1 MVLFT
6 DFAEDTCMFLAP
18 QAPLDDSKF
27 FEAAQSLAQSLSQWG
42 LLIIG
47 GSLVVIVS
55 TSYRRPQNR
64 KVRAAYFLF
73 IPMWCCLAVSVYE
86 GIMVQRSYVAYLVAS
101 RSTPTQQ
108 ALNNI
113 AENITNATR
122 YQILALESALLIGA
136 LWLLIYIVWWICSN
150 QPEAG
155 S

>member
-1 MVLFT
+1 
-6 DFAEDTCMFLAP
+6 MFLPP
-18 QAPLDDSKF
+18 QTPIDDAKF
-27 FEAAQSLAQSLSQWG
+27 FEAAQTLAQSLSQWS

-47 GSLVVIVS
+47 GSLIMVVS

-73 IPMWCCLAVSVYE
+73 IPMWCCLAMTIYQ
-86 GIMVQRSYVAYLVAS
+86 GIVVQRSYVAYLVAS

-108 ALNNI
+108 TLNGI

-122 YQILALESALLIGA
+122 NQIIALESALLIGA

-150 QPEAG
+150 QTEAT

>member
-1 MVLFT
+1 
-6 DFAEDTCMFLAP
+6 MFLPP
-18 QAPLDDSKF
+18 QTPIDDAKF
-27 FEAAQSLAQSLSQWG
+27 FEAAQTLAQSLSQWS

-47 GSLVVIVS
+47 GSLIMVVS

-73 IPMWCCLAVSVYE
+73 IPMWCCLAMTIYQ
-86 GIMVQRSYVAYLVAS
+86 GIVVQRSYVAYLVAS

-108 ALNNI
+108 TLNGI
-113 AENITNATR
+113 AESITNATR
-122 YQILALESALLIGA
+122 NQIIALESALLIGA

-150 QPEAG
+150 QTEAT

>member
-1 MVLFT
+1 
-6 DFAEDTCMFLAP
+6 MFLPPPAP
-18 QAPLDDSKF
+18 IDDSKF
-27 FEAAQSLAQSLSQWG
+27 FEAAQSLAQSLSQWS

-47 GSLVVIVS
+47 GSLIIVVS

-73 IPMWCCLAVSVYE
+73 IPMWCCLALTVYQ

-108 ALNNI
+108 TLNTI

-122 YQILALESALLIGA
+122 SQILALETALLIGG
-136 LWLLIYIVWWICSN
+136 LWLLLYIVWWICSN
-150 QPEAG
+150 QTEAT

>member
-1 MVLFT
+1 
-6 DFAEDTCMFLAP
+6 MFLPP
-18 QAPLDDSKF
+18 QTPIDDSKF
-27 FEAAQSLAQSLSQWG
+27 FEGAQTLAQSLSQWG

-47 GSLVVIVS
+47 GSLVVVVS

-73 IPMWCCLAVSVYE
+73 IPMWFFLAVSVYQ

-108 ALNNI
+108 TLNSI
-113 AENITNATR
+113 AETITDATR
-122 YQILALESALLIGA
+122 YQILTLETALLCGA

-150 QPEAG
+150 QTEAT